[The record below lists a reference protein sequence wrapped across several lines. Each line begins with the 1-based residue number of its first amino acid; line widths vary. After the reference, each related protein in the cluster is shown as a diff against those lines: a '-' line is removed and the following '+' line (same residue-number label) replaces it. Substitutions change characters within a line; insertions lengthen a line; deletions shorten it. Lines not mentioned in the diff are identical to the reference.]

1 MWKRRLPRKK
11 PIWDK
16 EDAEY
21 ARLGKENPWE
31 KITDEQTRYFV
42 RSRYYL
48 DKTTGEFVTDDKV
61 VKDFEKYLVRN
72 LITADI
78 SKSIA
83 LI

>member
-1 MWKRRLPRKK
+1 MWKRQLPRKK

-31 KITDEQTRYFV
+31 KITDEQTRFFV
-42 RSRYYL
+42 RYYL
-48 DKTTGEFVTDDKV
+48 DKKTGEFVTDDDA
-61 VKDFEKYLVRN
+61 VKEFEKHLVSN

-78 SKSIA
+78 SKSN
-83 LI
+83 

>member
-1 MWKRRLPRKK
+1 MR
-11 PIWDK
+11 
-16 EDAEY
+16 
-21 ARLGKENPWE
+21 N
-31 KITDEQTRYFV
+31 FV

-48 DKTTGEFVTDDKV
+48 DKKTGEFVTDNLE

>member
-1 MWKRRLPRKK
+1 MEKRTR
-11 PIWDK
+11 
-16 EDAEY
+16 
-21 ARLGKENPWE
+21 GK
-31 KITDEQTRYFV
+31 KITDEQTRFFV

-48 DKTTGEFVTDDKV
+48 DMTTGEFVTDDTA

-72 LITADI
+72 LITVDI

>member
-1 MWKRRLPRKK
+1 MHVSEKRTH
-11 PIWDK
+11 
-16 EDAEY
+16 
-21 ARLGKENPWE
+21 GE
-31 KITDEQTRYFV
+31 KITDEQTRFLV

-48 DKTTGEFVTDDKV
+48 DKTTGEFVTDDEA
-61 VKDFEKYLVRN
+61 VKDFEKYLVRY